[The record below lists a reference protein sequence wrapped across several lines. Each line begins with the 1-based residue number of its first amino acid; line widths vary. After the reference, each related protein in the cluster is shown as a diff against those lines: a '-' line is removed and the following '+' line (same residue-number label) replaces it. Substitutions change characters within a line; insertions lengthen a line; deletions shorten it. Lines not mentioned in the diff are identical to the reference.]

1 MSKFESSD
9 LLRIMNNADAVR
21 SFSVIAHVDHGKST
35 LTDALVQKAGFIS
48 EKDAGKK
55 RFTDGKKEE
64 IERGITIKSTGVTMY
79 FTFNEETKKL
89 YNITDEQPS
98 EYLINLVD
106 SPGHV
111 DFSSEVTAALRVTDG
126 ALVVVDCVEGV
137 SVQTE
142 TVLMQALNE
151 RVKPV
156 LIVNKI
162 DRLFFELKLNQEEI
176 YQNFKRV
183 IENTNKV
190 IGIYQDPIMG
200 DLSCDPN
207 KGMVAFGSGFQ
218 QWGFTLDIFANIYS
232 KKFNISISKMM
243 ERLWGDWYLDSE
255 TKKWTQSE
263 LSASGK
269 KLKRGFC
276 QFIIEPI
283 QMLYNAVMNDK
294 KAEYTTLLSKLE
306 IKLTR
311 EELDKN
317 GKELFSFIMR
327 RWIPLS
333 DTLLGMIVT
342 HLPSPKVAQKYRAE
356 ILYNGDID
364 DECGQAIKN
373 CDPNGPV
380 MLYVSKMV
388 PTTDNSRFYSFGRIF
403 SGTVRAGMK
412 INILGPDYTATQG
425 RRIKNVTI
433 QSTSVMM
440 GSKMQTM
447 DEVPCGNTVCLSGI
461 DENLVK
467 TGTITTSLVGDRFK
481 DMSLSVSPVVR
492 VSIEPENP
500 GDLPKVIEGLKRLSK
515 SDPCVEVKY
524 TEDGELIVAGAGEL
538 HVEICIGD
546 LRDFC
551 KVPIRV
557 GKPIVPYRETVIGV
571 SSITCLS
578 KSPNKHN
585 RLYMKAQPLNTD
597 LLNDIESKKLNVAI
611 EDKNFCKTLSDNY
624 GWDPDHSKKIWT
636 YGPEMNANNFLVD
649 CTKGLQYMS
658 EIKESVKAG
667 FAWASKEGVLTGE
680 ELRGVRFDI
689 HDVVLHADAIH
700 RGGGQIIPTT
710 RNVVYASLLTA
721 QPRLM
726 EPYYLVDII
735 VSEDAKGG
743 VYNVMNKR
751 RGEIIDEENKEGTP
765 LYKLKGYLPVAESFG
780 FTASLREATSGKA
793 FPQCKF
799 SHWAIIEEDPLDP
812 STKVHQIVKT
822 IRKRKGLKDKLPEL
836 SDYLDTL

>member
-9 LLRIMNNADAVR
+9 LLRIMNNANAVR

-79 FTFNEETKKL
+79 FTFNDETKKI
-89 YNITDEQPS
+89 YNIEDDQPS

-162 DRLFFELKLNQEEI
+162 DRLFFELKLNPEEI

-218 QWGFTLDIFANIYS
+218 QWGFTLNIFASIYS
-232 KKFNISISKMM
+232 KRFGISINKMM
-243 ERLWGDWYLDSE
+243 ERLWGDWYFDSE
-255 TKKWTQSE
+255 NKKWTQSE
-263 LSASGK
+263 LSISGK
-269 KLKRGFC
+269 KLKRAFC

-283 QMLYNAVMNDK
+283 QTLYDVVMNDK
-294 KAEYTTLLSKLE
+294 KDECLSLINKLD
-306 IKLTR
+306 IKLNR
-311 EELDKN
+311 EELEKT
-317 GKELFSFIMR
+317 GKDLFSFIMR

-342 HLPSPKVAQKYRAE
+342 HLPSPKIAQKYRAE
-356 ILYNGDID
+356 ILYNGDIE

-373 CDPNGPV
+373 CDHDGPL
-380 MLYVSKMV
+380 MIYVSKMI
-388 PTTDNSRFYSFGRIF
+388 PTADNSRFYSFGRIF
-403 SGTVRAGMK
+403 SGTVKPGMK
-412 INILGPDYTATQG
+412 VNILGPDYNPNSSK
-425 RRIKNVTI
+425 RIKNVTI

-461 DENLVK
+461 DDSLVK
-467 TGTITTSLVGDRFK
+467 TGTITTSQISDRFK
-481 DMSLSVSPVVR
+481 DMTLSVSPVVR
-492 VSIEPENP
+492 VSVEPENAS
-500 GDLPKVIEGLKRLSK
+500 DLPKLIEGLKRLSK

-524 TEDGELIVAGAGEL
+524 EEDGELIVAGAGEL

-557 GKPIVPYRETVIGV
+557 GNPIVPYRETVIGH
-571 SSITCLS
+571 SSILCLA
-578 KSPNKHN
+578 KSANKHN
-585 RLYMKAQPLNTD
+585 RLYMKAQPLNRD
-597 LLNDIESKKLNVAI
+597 LLNDIENKKVTVVI
-611 EDKNFCKTLSDNY
+611 DDKNFSKLLTDNY
-624 GWDPDHSKKIWT
+624 GWEPDHSKKIWT
-636 YGPEMNANNFLVD
+636 YGPELSANNFLVD
-649 CTKGLQYMS
+649 CTKGLQYMN

-667 FAWASKEGVLTGE
+667 FSWATKEGVLTGE
-680 ELRGVRFDI
+680 ELRGVRFDL
-689 HDVVLHADAIH
+689 HDVILHSDAIH

-710 RNVVYASLLTA
+710 RNVIYASLLTA
-721 QPRLM
+721 EPRLM
-726 EPYYLVDII
+726 EPYYLVDIV

-743 VYNVMNKR
+743 VYNIMNKR

-765 LYKLKGYLPVAESFG
+765 LYKLKAYLPVAESFG
-780 FTASLREATSGKA
+780 FTAALREATSGKA
-793 FPQCKF
+793 FPQCQF

-812 STKVHQIVKT
+812 NTKVHQIVKS
-822 IRKRKGLKDKLPEL
+822 IRKRKGLKEELPKLD
-836 SDYLDTL
+836 DYLDRL